1 MANDFYNRGAS
12 FNPDELADGDA
23 IEAEFDAVSRGF
35 DIIEDLVNANKAG
48 YPTQTFYV
56 APAVENTHAI
66 QKSQLDSA
74 VSQLNSNISLKLNSA
89 SYTASDV
96 LLKLK
101 TVDGSGSGLDADLLD
116 GLHASSFLRSDLAST
131 ALYAITLAGGVST
144 AGNDVYIGNGAII
157 TSDADGEFSARGGTN
172 IDHIWHDDSTNTWHF
187 CSDTTY
193 KATGNAIV
201 KAATFSGNAE
211 TATTLKT
218 ARSINGISFN
228 GSADVTVEPYVEQ
241 DLSTAATRY
250 LTFVDSSTAGYQRLN
265 LDDTLT
271 YNPSTNLLG
280 ASVSGNAG
288 TASKLQTARTI
299 SLTSGATG
307 STTFDGSGNASIA
320 VTVSPTGHVHA
331 LRTISDS
338 PYKEAADCATTAALT
353 VTATT
358 TTLTNAGTLAALVI
372 DGVTVTTGMRVLVKD
387 QATSAQNGIY
397 DVTNAGSSSVA
408 WVLTRSSDADTS
420 AEIAGAVIT
429 VDQGTVNGACLF
441 TNDFKK
447 TSTLGT
453 SSMNWRA
460 VIDAGNIGNYN
471 SGTATKVSAT
481 ATGTNSADLVTGT
494 MADNDKFRIRIGG
507 SAVDSGWVELATAD
521 NGNEPIYVRQ
531 YNGDFDVVT
540 RTLIL
545 LDASGNSVFPGT
557 ITAPTFSGALSGN
570 ASTASTLQTARA
582 INGVSFNGSANITVE
597 PYVETDSTAAS
608 RYVTF
613 VDSGTAGFQRLN
625 MDGGLT
631 YNPSTNI
638 LTTSVSGNASSA
650 TKLATARTIALS
662 GDAGGSAS
670 FDGSANATISV
681 NLTNSSVMAIAAA
694 GAAGGV
700 GTYVF
705 GYINNTAAFAEGVTY
720 AGSSIKPAAI
730 QKTLAAATVYG
741 GYRSAST
748 LSGTWRAMGA
758 AGSIYECNFTL
769 FLRIS

>member
-101 TVDGSGSGLDADLLD
+101 TVDGSDSGLDADLLD

-131 ALYAITLAGGVST
+131 ARYAITLAGGVST
-144 AGNDVYIGNGAII
+144 AGKDVYIGNGAII
-157 TSDADGEFSARGGTN
+157 TNDADGDFSARGGSS

-193 KATGNAIV
+193 KSTGNAIV

-218 ARSINGISFN
+218 TRSINGISFN

-429 VDQGTVNGACLF
+429 VDQGTVNGSCLF

-471 SGTATKVSAT
+471 SGIATKVSAT

-507 SAVDSGWVELATAD
+507 SAVGSGWVELATAD

-531 YNGDFDVVT
+531 YTGEFANVA
-540 RTLIL
+540 RTLTL
-545 LDASGNSVFPGT
+545 LDDSGNSTFPGTINALSGGVTVSGNSGGLFIGNGDSASSTVNNVKLQSWFGIGFAPSITGQSVPYGEYSHWFNVRTGDMGVRGT
-557 ITAPTFSGALSGN
+557 ITAPTFSGSLSGN
-570 ASTASTLQTARA
+570 AAT
-582 INGVSFNGSANITVE
+582 
-597 PYVETDSTAAS
+597 
-608 RYVTF
+608 
-613 VDSGTAGFQRLN
+613 
-625 MDGGLT
+625 
-631 YNPSTNI
+631 
-638 LTTSVSGNASSA
+638 A

-681 NLTNSSVMAIAAA
+681 NLAASSVMAIAAA

-705 GYINNTAAFAEGVTY
+705 GYINNNAAFAEGVTY

-758 AGSIYECNFTL
+758 AGSSYVCNFTL